1 MAAEAVGLA
10 SALITL
16 VATAYSSCQK
26 VDSIFEGAR
35 NAPKHIK
42 ALSTDLE
49 DFYLVLGTL
58 QALLDDEGFS
68 PGVVRQ
74 ATSSNLCKA
83 LENCIAIF
91 KNIKIVAS
99 EYQIH
104 HKRSEPGTW
113 QRLKWTFKESEIS
126 GFRRDL
132 MGCKAT
138 LNMSISMASLL
149 VPASE
154 ALNLVS

>member
-1 MAAEAVGLA
+1 MAAEALGLA
-10 SALITL
+10 SAVNTL

-42 ALSTDLE
+42 ALSSDLE

-58 QALLDDEGFS
+58 QALLDDEDFS
-68 PGVVRQ
+68 PGVIRQ
-74 ATSSNLCKA
+74 AISLNLCKA

-91 KNIKIVAS
+91 KNIRIVAS

-126 GFRRDL
+126 SFRRDL
-132 MGCKAT
+132 MGCKST
-138 LNMSISMASLL
+138 LNMSISLANLL
-149 VPASE
+149 APAFKT
-154 ALNLVS
+154 LNLAS

>member
-10 SALITL
+10 SALASL

-26 VDSIFEGAR
+26 VHSTFQGAQ

-42 ALSTDLE
+42 ALSSDLE

-58 QALLDDEGFS
+58 QALLNDEDSS
-68 PGVVRQ
+68 PGVIRQ
-74 ATSSNLCKA
+74 ATSLNLSKV
-83 LENCIAIF
+83 LNSCIAIF
-91 KNIKIVAS
+91 KNIRIIAS

-113 QRLKWTFKESEIS
+113 QRLKWTFRESEIS

-132 MGCKAT
+132 TGCKAT
-138 LNMSISMASLL
+138 LNMSISMANLL
-149 VPASE
+149 VSATEVSNLAS
-154 ALNLVS
+154 

>member
-10 SALITL
+10 SSLTNL

-26 VDSIFEGAR
+26 LDSTFEGAR

-42 ALSTDLE
+42 ALSSDLE

-58 QALLDDEGFS
+58 QALIDDDES
-68 PGVVRQ
+68 SSSVIRQ
-74 ATSSNLCKA
+74 ASSLNLCNV
-83 LENCIAIF
+83 LENCISIF
-91 KNIKIVAS
+91 KNIRIVAS

-104 HKRSEPGTW
+104 HKRSEPGAW
-113 QRLKWTFKESEIS
+113 HRLKWTFREPDID
-126 GFRRDL
+126 GFRKDL

-138 LNMSISMASLL
+138 LNTTISVASL
-149 VPASE
+149 
-154 ALNLVS
+154 

>member
-10 SALITL
+10 SALASL

-26 VDSIFEGAR
+26 VDTTFEGAR

-42 ALSTDLE
+42 ALSSDLE

-58 QALLDDEGFS
+58 QALLDDEESS
-68 PGVVRQ
+68 PGVIRQ
-74 ATSSNLCKA
+74 ATSLDLCKV

-91 KNIKIVAS
+91 KNIRIVIS

-113 QRLKWTFKESEIS
+113 QRLKWTFRESEIS

-132 MGCKAT
+132 TGCKAT
-138 LNMSISMASLL
+138 LNMAISMANLL
-149 VPASE
+149 VPATAILSL
-154 ALNLVS
+154 AS